1 MSQKSCFW
9 DLWTLC
15 ACLFVAKIVYS
26 DCGHGELSF
35 GTKTVSLGPCVPSLL
50 SNLGLRADFG
60 PFFGLILGVFGPVK
74 PQITL
79 KSVLKWL
86 FVMSISVASK

>member
-9 DLWTLC
+9 DFWTLYV
-15 ACLFVAKIVYS
+15 CLFVAKIVYS
-26 DCGHGELSF
+26 DSARGELSF
-35 GTKTVSLGPCVPSLL
+35 GTKTGSVGPCVPILWP
-50 SNLGLRADFG
+50 NLGLRADLG

-74 PQITL
+74 PQIAL

-86 FVMSISVASK
+86 FVVGIGVASK

>member
-1 MSQKSCFW
+1 MQ
-9 DLWTLC
+9 DLQCSILYTLY
-15 ACLFVAKIVYS
+15 KIVYS
-26 DCGHGELSF
+26 DCAHGELSF
-35 GTKTVSLGPCVPSLL
+35 GTKTGSLGPCVPILL

-74 PQITL
+74 LQITL